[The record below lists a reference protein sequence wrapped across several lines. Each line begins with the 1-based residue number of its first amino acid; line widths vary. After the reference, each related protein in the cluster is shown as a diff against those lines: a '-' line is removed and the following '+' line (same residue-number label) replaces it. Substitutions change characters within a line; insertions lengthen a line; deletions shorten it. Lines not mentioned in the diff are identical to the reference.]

1 VSPGAPEQG
10 IPKGNTMHFTSET
23 SSDGVIERNF
33 ILDEITGVLFSPT
46 YRTVGSPLLLAG
58 HSGGMHKKAPGLVS
72 SALHSVTA
80 YGFTVAAI
88 DAPGHGDR
96 PRNLQDQQWA
106 DAIHQ
111 ARAAGEPIAPI
122 VIDYS
127 TSLAQRAVPEWQA
140 TLDALQAL
148 PEFGVEAPIGYGG
161 VSLGAVTGL
170 ELTAVE
176 SRIAAVSL
184 GGLFV
189 HDALIEAAR
198 KITVP
203 VEYQIPWEEEELD
216 RTAAIALFDAFAST
230 EKTLH
235 AYSGRHYPV
244 PEYERDSSARFF
256 ARHLGRAANIAE
268 STPTV

>member
-1 VSPGAPEQG
+1 MQ
-10 IPKGNTMHFTSET
+10 FTSET
-23 SSDGVIERNF
+23 SSNGVIERSF
-33 ILDEITGVLFSPT
+33 ILDEITGVLWSPT
-46 YRTVGSPLLLAG
+46 SGTVGSPLLLAG
-58 HSGGMHKKAPGLVS
+58 HSGGMHKKAPGLL
-72 SALHSVTA
+72 ANARHCVTN

-106 DAIHQ
+106 EEIHQ

-122 VIDYS
+122 VIDFNI
-127 TSLAQRAVPEWQA
+127 SLSQRAVPEWQT

-148 PEFGVEAPIGYGG
+148 PEIGVDAPIGYGG
-161 VSLGAVTGL
+161 MTLGVVTGL
-170 ELTAVE
+170 MLTAVE
-176 SRIAAVSL
+176 PRIAAASFGAV
-184 GGLFV
+184 FV

-203 VEYQIPWEEEELD
+203 VEYQIPWNDEEFE
-216 RTAAIALFDAFAST
+216 RTSAIALFDAFASN

-235 AYSGRHYPV
+235 AYSGRYYPV

-256 ARHLGRAANIAE
+256 ARHLGRAADTASN
-268 STPTV
+268 